1 LEHVQR
7 KTTKIISGM
16 EHHPCEDRLRE
27 LELFRPEKR
36 RFQRHLIEACQYL
49 KEAIRKKGTD
59 TLAGSVVIAKA
70 KLIQTKRGET

>member
-1 LEHVQR
+1 MEHVQR

-27 LELFRPEKR
+27 LELFNWEKR
-36 RFQRHLIEACQYL
+36 RLWADLRVVFQCL

-59 TLAGSVVIAKA
+59 FLIGSDEIGP
-70 KLIQTKRGET
+70 GEMLSN